1 MTLEEKST
9 KAKRRELARIRFLIF
24 LIRIF
29 PYPLTREQIA
39 LCESCLGEKA
49 DLEKELGLC

>member
-1 MTLEEKST
+1 MTSEEKST
-9 KAKRRELARIRFLIF
+9 KAERRELARIRFLIF

-39 LCESCLGEKA
+39 LCERCLSEKA

>member
-1 MTLEEKST
+1 MGIEEKST
-9 KAKRRELARIRFLIF
+9 KRRELARIRFLIF

-39 LCESCLGEKA
+39 LCENCLSEKA
-49 DLEKELGLC
+49 YLEKELGLC